1 MRHSEF
7 IDLTLERDV
16 IERAAATARD
26 TAIRAGQLIHSRL
39 TQPLGIRV
47 KDAGGDLVSDLD
59 LGAEE
64 IILRDLRRAFPHHRV
79 IAEES
84 GELRGEPEWC
94 WFVDPLDGTNN
105 LAVGLPVFSIGIA
118 LCHFGTP
125 VLGVVHEPM
134 TGNTWSAIRGRG
146 AAGPHGALRR
156 QVPPRPPGDPV
167 LAWLQGYPVGRTD
180 TTAIALRLALE
191 THSRRL
197 IQLWSP
203 LLCWIMLSRGL
214 IHGFVGY
221 RAGLIDFPA
230 GSLIA
235 RECGIEITDFD
246 RTPLPESIDDPSSEV
261 SFLAGGPV
269 AVDEL
274 AQLVKSVVRKPE
286 PPASL

>member
-1 MRHSEF
+1 MRHSEL

-16 IERAAATARD
+16 VERAAATARE

-59 LGAEE
+59 IGAEK

-84 GELRGEPEWC
+84 GELDGEPEWC
-94 WFVDPLDGTNN
+94 WFIDPLDGTNN

-125 VLGVVHEPM
+125 VMGVVHEPM
-134 TGNTWSAIRGRG
+134 TGSTWSAIRGRG
-146 AAGPHGALRR
+146 AVGPNGALRP
-156 QVPPRPPGDPV
+156 QVPPRPVGGPV

-180 TTAIALRLALE
+180 PTAIALRLALE

-230 GSLIA
+230 GSVIA
-235 RECGIEITDFD
+235 RECGVEITGFD
-246 RTPLPESIDDPSSEV
+246 RTPLPEAIDDPSGEV

-274 AQLVKSVVRKPE
+274 AQLVRSVVRKPD